1 MVIKMTPK
9 ALTLSE
15 KIDATLEFQSLPS
28 VPNYIVD
35 NLAKHI
41 KLRPYQEEAIQRFL
55 FTGGKHPHLLFHM
68 ATGSGKTVIMAS
80 LIIELFSKG
89 FRNFIFFVNSKTIVN
104 KTKDNFLSPQSKK
117 YLYDNQIII
126 ANRVVNV
133 NEVDSLINPAQI
145 QLTFILQQYM
155 DFTIQ

>member
-1 MVIKMTPK
+1 MKK
-9 ALTLSE
+9 LTL
-15 KIDATLEFQSLPS
+15 LEFQSLPS

-133 NEVDSLINPAQI
+133 NEVDSFDQSCPDSINIHFTTIHGLHNSIKESRRTAQ
-145 QLTFILQQYM
+145 QCSH
-155 DFTIQ
+155 